1 MRIAVYGGS
10 FNPPHLGHIEA
21 AKTVVRDLSPDRFL
35 IVPAGTPPHKDLA
48 EDSPTG
54 EQRMELCR
62 LAFAEIPGCELSDI
76 ELRRGGKSY
85 TYDTVRELREYCP
98 DAEICLVIGTDMLES
113 FEEWYQFRYL
123 LDNCT
128 LAVLE
133 RAADDGEELRA
144 AVEELRGEYGARI
157 VLLTHEPVEASS
169 EKIRRP
175 WGERYA
181 PSSFAMSSS
190 PRRP

>member
-85 TYDTVRELREYCP
+85 TYDTVRELREYWP
-98 DAEICLVIGTDMLES
+98 GAEICLVI
-113 FEEWYQFRYL
+113 
-123 LDNCT
+123 
-128 LAVLE
+128 
-133 RAADDGEELRA
+133 
-144 AVEELRGEYGARI
+144 
-157 VLLTHEPVEASS
+157 
-169 EKIRRP
+169 
-175 WGERYA
+175 
-181 PSSFAMSSS
+181 
-190 PRRP
+190 